1 MHNIVLQMG
10 LKHAG
15 LKPVIKAQGEPI
27 AADEVNLKSCR
38 RRICLQLSQLK
49 RLTRLS
55 SLNHLTQPASFLLV
69 GKMLRFTGDI
79 WRNHPCCVVC
89 MNELQVTKNP
99 EWSQKVMNAIVK
111 GFKFILKRISK
122 KSRDCCQ
129 RTERNIF
136 Q

>member
-27 AADEVNLKSCR
+27 AADEVNLQ
-38 RRICLQLSQLK
+38 IMPPPDMPQLWQLK

-55 SLNHLTQPASFLLV
+55 AEPFNAAGELLAG

-89 MNELQVTKNP
+89 MNEPAGDQ
-99 EWSQKVMNAIVK
+99 ES
-111 GFKFILKRISK
+111 
-122 KSRDCCQ
+122 
-129 RTERNIF
+129 
-136 Q
+136 